1 MEKGSS
7 ERKEGKLALTC
18 TADSNLQQR
27 SWDLEEKREPGAQ
40 LGRDRWMPD
49 SSPPTEEGGASLL
62 GPAPTQGNFSRSP
75 KHANS
80 CLPEVGIWSTLRRAS
95 QRLSSPGYQGSQRD
109 PCLPCFRFPGLNP
122 AAAEKACQPVSLAS
136 GSVEHG
142 THRRRRGRG
151 RSRRDEARARKL
163 YTEVNPLKRSPK

>member
-7 ERKEGKLALTC
+7 ERKEGTLAFTC

-80 CLPEVGIWSTLRRAS
+80 VSAEV
-95 QRLSSPGYQGSQRD
+95 D
-109 PCLPCFRFPGLNP
+109 P
-122 AAAEKACQPVSLAS
+122 
-136 GSVEHG
+136 
-142 THRRRRGRG
+142 
-151 RSRRDEARARKL
+151 EARQSKAEFSRL
-163 YTEVNPLKRSPK
+163 PGVPEGPLPALLPFSRAEPCGC

>member
-7 ERKEGKLALTC
+7 ERKEGTLAFTC
-18 TADSNLQQR
+18 TANSNLQQG

-49 SSPPTEEGGASLL
+49 SPPPTEEGGASLL

-80 CLPEVGIWSTLRRAS
+80 VSAGGGHLVDPEARQSKAELSRLP
-95 QRLSSPGYQGSQRD
+95 GSQRD
-109 PCLPCFRFPGLNP
+109 PCLPCLRFPGLNP

-151 RSRRDEARARKL
+151 AE
-163 YTEVNPLKRSPK
+163 PQG